1 MLFKLIA
8 EATECDFKGNLEI
21 KKPKSWL
28 KSVSAFANGIGGTLF
43 FGVADETTIVG
54 LDDIQFCAEK
64 ISELIKSKISPMP
77 NIILTP
83 YEEKGKGYLTLVI
96 KPGRSTPY
104 YYSADGQKQ
113 AFIRLG
119 NESVPAPEHILN
131 ELILRGTN
139 QTYDAIPTQFAKNDY
154 SFTLLEATYLQ
165 KTKLHFESKDY
176 ESFGLVTDDNFLT
189 RAGSLLT
196 DQHIVYNSRVFCTRW
211 NGLEKGSVFDDALD
225 DKEFEGNLIYLLQNT
240 NDFIKNNSKV
250 RFVKEAT
257 ERIDKPDYAERA
269 ITEALVNALIHR
281 DYLAMGSEVHID
293 MFDDRLEITSPGGM
307 FGGVNIQ
314 DQDISHIKSD
324 RRNPIIADLFH
335 RMKYMERRGSGLMKI
350 INETSKLPGY
360 NDSLKPEFYST
371 PTSFTV
377 IIKNMNYPTTNTHD
391 NTHVTV
397 QDGMQ
402 DKFLSLI
409 EFCSIPRTRN
419 EMQEYLGLKNREYFR
434 KSILVPLINEGKLKL
449 TIPDKPTSKNQ
460 KYIKA

>member
-1 MLFKLIA
+1 M
-8 EATECDFKGNLEI
+8 
-21 KKPKSWL
+21 
-28 KSVSAFANGIGGTLF
+28 
-43 FGVADETTIVG
+43 
-54 LDDIQFCAEK
+54 
-64 ISELIKSKISPMP
+64 
-77 NIILTP
+77 
-83 YEEKGKGYLTLVI
+83 
-96 KPGRSTPY
+96 
-104 YYSADGQKQ
+104 
-113 AFIRLG
+113 
-119 NESVPAPEHILN
+119 
-131 ELILRGTN
+131 
-139 QTYDAIPTQFAKNDY
+139 
-154 SFTLLEATYLQ
+154 
-165 KTKLHFESKDY
+165 
-176 ESFGLVTDDNFLT
+176 TDDNCLT

-225 DKEFEGNLIYLLQNT
+225 DKEFEGNLIYLLQNA

-314 DQDISHIKSD
+314 DQDITHIKSD

-350 INETSKLPGY
+350 INETSKLSGY
-360 NDSLKPEFYST
+360 NDDLKPEFYST

-377 IIKNMNYPTTNTHD
+377 IIKNINYSITNM
-391 NTHVTV
+391 HVTT
-397 QDGMQ
+397 QDDMQ
-402 DKFLSLI
+402 DNLLALI
-409 EFCSIPRTRN
+409 EFCSTAKTRN
-419 EMQEYLGLKNREYFR
+419 EMQEFLGLKNREYFR
-434 KSILVPLINEGKLKL
+434 KNILMPLINNGKLKL